1 MKRFLTV
8 LLLAALTLCTCC
20 APAMAD
26 DAASTAVTAGLYD
39 TPREGGAVLMT
50 YYPGVRVE
58 VLREANADYVQVN
71 VGRKGGS
78 LTGYMRKADLVFGEA
93 AVRQNRP
100 LEVCYEQLSWTMYG
114 YRDTRSDVLIER
126 GDAYLY
132 VLGEDDEWVHAT
144 VDRGSEAV
152 TGFVNKAE
160 SGLWEAGRTTGY
172 AAGIRTQPTA
182 DEPTREEA
190 IAAARAHLLEDGIEA
205 NVQGGPITAE
215 LLDRCTVQ
223 VDMGYT
229 YDSGDVPGESPLW
242 YMVTFT
248 YADRTWADGLPM
260 ICGFCVLYVRDG
272 EFVGYDYGK
281 G

>member
-1 MKRFLTV
+1 MKRILAMLLTA
-8 LLLAALTLCTCC
+8 LLLCAGGAL
-20 APAMAD
+20 AQAD
-26 DAASTAVTAGLYD
+26 DAASTAVRAGLYD
-39 TPREGGAVLMT
+39 TPREGGEVLMT

-58 VLREANADYVQVN
+58 VLREANAEFVQVN

-78 LTGYMRKADLVFGEA
+78 LTGYMRKEELVFGEE

-100 LEVCYEQLSWTMYG
+100 LEVCYEQMSWTLHS
-114 YRDTRSDVLIER
+114 YRDTRSEVLIER
-126 GDAYLY
+126 GDATLY
-132 VLGEDDEWVHAT
+132 AMGEDDEWVHAV
-144 VDRGSEAV
+144 VDRGSEVV
-152 TGFVNKAE
+152 TGFVNKKE
-160 SGLWEAGRTTGY
+160 SGLWEASVTTGY

-182 DEPTREEA
+182 DEPTREDA

-215 LLDRCTVQ
+215 LLERCTVQ

-242 YMVTFT
+242 YMVTFY